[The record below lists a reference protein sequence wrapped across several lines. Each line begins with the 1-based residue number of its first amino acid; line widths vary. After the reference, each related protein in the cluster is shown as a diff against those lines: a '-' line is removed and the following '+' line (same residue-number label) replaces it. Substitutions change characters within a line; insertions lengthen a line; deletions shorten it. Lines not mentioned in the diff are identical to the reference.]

1 MVVVESYGFLVNHVF
16 YASAKVVN
24 YFGLSKKNRILVR
37 FFGVGCRGGG
47 YSANERREIGSKVRG
62 KYWMVMDWYR
72 SENGV
77 VTRKKAER
85 CRQEAG
91 VRNQQVKSSIIWV
104 ASTISTKKAHCGM
117 RFLSMNYE

>member
-1 MVVVESYGFLVNHVF
+1 M
-16 YASAKVVN
+16 
-24 YFGLSKKNRILVR
+24 
-37 FFGVGCRGGG
+37 
-47 YSANERREIGSKVRG
+47 SANRLLGLRCKGTIKFADVQIFEVK
-62 KYWMVMDWYR
+62 

-77 VTRKKAER
+77 VSRKKAER

-104 ASTISTKKAHCGM
+104 ASTISTKKAHCEM

>member
-1 MVVVESYGFLVNHVF
+1 MC
-16 YASAKVVN
+16 
-24 YFGLSKKNRILVR
+24 KKKR
-37 FFGVGCRGGG
+37 FFGSNFSGVGCRGGG
-47 YSANERREIGSKVRG
+47 YLANERREIGSKVRG
-62 KYWMVMDWYR
+62 KYRMVMDWYR
-72 SENGV
+72 SGNEM

-104 ASTISTKKAHCGM
+104 ASTISTKKAHCEM

>member
-1 MVVVESYGFLVNHVF
+1 M
-16 YASAKVVN
+16 
-24 YFGLSKKNRILVR
+24 
-37 FFGVGCRGGG
+37 
-47 YSANERREIGSKVRG
+47 SANRLLGLRLQNYYIFLICARGREKNIKNSRKVRG
-62 KYWMVMDWYR
+62 KYWMVSEWYR
-72 SENGV
+72 NGIEV

-91 VRNQQVKSSIIWV
+91 VCNQQVKSSIIWV